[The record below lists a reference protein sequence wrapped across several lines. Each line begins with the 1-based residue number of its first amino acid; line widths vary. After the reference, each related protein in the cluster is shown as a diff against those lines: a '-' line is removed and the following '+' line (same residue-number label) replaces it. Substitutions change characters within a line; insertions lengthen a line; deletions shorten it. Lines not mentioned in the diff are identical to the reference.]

1 MLEARWRLANELT
14 DHGKRQLLNLKEL
27 LLDAKVPLLL
37 TTEEMEHLG
46 GPVEGYEQVRT
57 PMPSTADFKHRL
69 NLNSAEH
76 QAWLEAVG
84 TV

>member
-1 MLEARWRLANELT
+1 MPLYC
-14 DHGKRQLLNLKEL
+14 QEL

-69 NLNSAEH
+69 DLNSAEH
-76 QAWLEAVG
+76 KAWLEAAG
-84 TV
+84 TI